1 MSPQSIE
8 IRKKEKVV
16 EKKVEKFIP
25 DPTYHGYDDPWNIFR
40 TAPTEK
46 ESETD
51 FKTLLK
57 LSSPKRP
64 ATPIQSKI
72 LVDETGKTAL
82 EKNSKLNTKK
92 ENLKELKRIFLKDK
106 KEKIPPKSIS
116 QIEEKRD
123 RGKFKSEKVSRSQS
137 SKKEK
142 ISKSVSQID
151 EKHDREKFK
160 SEKVNKSQ
168 SLKKEKIS
176 ISQIMDK
183 QSRGKFKSEE
193 KSETKT
199 SDKKSIS
206 SVKTKKMNDKVLQIN
221 MKKDKTKD
229 QNPSKSNNKRDQK
242 ANKNPSSSKYLE
254 KQNEKS
260 NPKKLISDKE
270 IFLTRDDQ
278 FQQKIRNATN
288 YKQDKKMKN
297 TKKSNHNPILL
308 ANKNKQIRKKKSNKQ
323 SNSKSIRRDKKKD
336 IYIDQDIDP
345 ETAYKNKIYELKN
358 MLKSPELYPYDV
370 KPVDIPDELPA
381 KCQLEYD
388 YDIEPVIDT
397 QDEADA
403 DIQLP
408 SKGPCGWRTKSEQK
422 LPTKKTLVY
431 LSEPDYPPE
440 TVPVRPGGK
449 PCICRE
455 NRAKKKILLYNIGGN
470 IGGKKDD
477 EEKKLLKKKKEV
489 EDKKMQVIDG
499 VIYYTPPPSPRRS
512 DEYVPEYDL
521 YDSPYDMCLTQR
533 KDQNLKFFEQ
543 YSTPKISEVSKN
555 KESCGCSR
563 YIDTYGIQATEED
576 EEKIQLMKELDKTR
590 ETLIN
595 AKSPKERWDLALK
608 DVSLSEYFTRCRDN
622 LPCWLKCAK
631 FNKVGCPIPHRKLK
645 TKRPVCECKYERK
658 ILEHREQKLKWKER
672 QKRLKTLKKQPYTNV
687 ADISKPL
694 VPNTKLMISD
704 VKRIPRED
712 EYVDDIKY
720 CITGVAENY
729 SYLPP
734 KQVVGGVHMA
744 TPIQTPEPSEH
755 EIPCVCLHRHWSPT
769 NIQPGPL
776 PKPEEILLAEKKKR
790 QEAVKEAFREIYA
803 PQPVYHTHDE
813 HSCKDT
819 CGQNFNI
826 ENDENIRENET
837 KFKHDDNRN
846 KTSYLQKST
855 DAKSKLTNISQSTKH
870 RVKPNIDYTQD
881 KTEIKSMSIK
891 KSSEIKTKSSYKKNK
906 NTDIIVQKD
915 FGSKIISDN
924 KDIKTDKI
932 EQKRLN
938 ISQKLQN
945 NPTESN
951 IENVG
956 ISDKENEEDFDDSKN
971 YLMAIVKVKDTF
983 FFYIFYLFGLNVEI
997 FEILND

>member
-57 LSSPKRP
+57 LSSPKPP
-64 ATPIQSKI
+64 ATPVQSKI
-72 LVDETGKTAL
+72 LNETEKATS
-82 EKNSKLNTKK
+82 EKNPKSDTKK
-92 ENLKELKRIFLKDK
+92 ENLKEIKKIFLKGK
-106 KEKIPPKSIS
+106 KEKIPSESIS

-123 RGKFKSEKVSRSQS
+123 REKFKSEKVSKSQS
-137 SKKEK
+137 LKKEK
-142 ISKSVSQID
+142 ISKTISQID

-160 SEKVNKSQ
+160 SEKINKSQ
-168 SLKKEKIS
+168 SSKKEKIS
-176 ISQIMDK
+176 ISQITGK
-183 QSRGKFKSEE
+183 QSREKYKSEE
-193 KSETKT
+193 KSETF
-199 SDKKSIS
+199 DKKLIS
-206 SVKTKKMNDKVLQIN
+206 SVKTKKMNDKVLQID
-221 MKKDKTKD
+221 MKKIKTKN
-229 QNPSKSNNKRDQK
+229 QIPSKSNNEREKVN
-242 ANKNPSSSKYLE
+242 NKNKNLSSLKYLE

-260 NPKKLISDKE
+260 NPKKPISDKE
-270 IFLTRDDQ
+270 RSLTHDDQ
-278 FQQKIRNATN
+278 FQQKIHNATN
-288 YKQDKKMKN
+288 YKQDKKKKN
-297 TKKSNHNPILL
+297 TKKSNHKPIL

-323 SNSKSIRRDKKKD
+323 SNLKSIRRDKKKD

-358 MLKSPELYPYDV
+358 MLKSSELYPYDV
-370 KPVDIPDELPA
+370 KPVDIPEEPPA

-388 YDIEPVIDT
+388 YDIEPEIDT

-403 DIQLP
+403 DILKLP

-440 TVPVRPGGK
+440 TLPVRPGGK

-521 YDSPYDMCLTQR
+521 YDSPYDMCFSQR
-533 KDQNLKFFEQ
+533 KDQNLKFFEK

-555 KESCGCSR
+555 KESCDCSR

-595 AKSPKERWDLALK
+595 EKSPKERWNLALK
-608 DVSLSEYFTRCRDN
+608 DISLSEYFTRCKDN
-622 LPCWLKCAK
+622 LPCWLKCIK
-631 FNKVGCPIPHRKLK
+631 FNKVGCPISHRKLK

-672 QKRLKTLKKQPYTNV
+672 QKRLKTLKKQPYINV

-734 KQVVGGVHMA
+734 KQVVGGIHMA

-769 NIQPGPL
+769 NIPPGPL
-776 PKPEEILLAEKKKR
+776 PKPEEILLAEKRKR

-826 ENDENIRENET
+826 ENDENIRENES
-837 KFKHDDNRN
+837 KLKHDDNPN
-846 KTSYLQKST
+846 ITSLQKPI
-855 DAKSKLTNISQSTKH
+855 DAKSKLTNISQHTKH
-870 RVKPNIDYTQD
+870 HVKSNIDYSQD
-881 KTEIKSMSIK
+881 KTEIKNMSIK

-906 NTDIIVQKD
+906 NTNIIQQKD

-951 IENVG
+951 IENVS

-971 YLMAIVKVKDTF
+971 YLMAIVKVKDIF
-983 FFYIFYLFGLNVEI
+983 FFMFSIYL
-997 FEILND
+997 D

>member
-64 ATPIQSKI
+64 ATPVQSKI
-72 LVDETGKTAL
+72 LDETEKTAL

-116 QIEEKRD
+116 QIKEKRD